1 MNAKTKGFM
10 FGVAVG
16 LMLHY
21 AYQRASAGMAA

>member
-16 LMLHY
+16 LALHY
-21 AYQRASAGMAA
+21 GYTRANAGMRP

>member
-16 LMLHY
+16 LLIHY
-21 AYQRASAGMAA
+21 GYSRSMGRG

>member
-21 AYQRASAGMAA
+21 GYQRASAGMR